1 VHFGIDT
8 AVAFLA
14 LVLVGLI
21 VGVPLLAIAGTAI
34 AVGAVAARY
43 TRRAE
48 ARALDARET
57 GSPDPA

>member
-21 VGVPLLAIAGTAI
+21 IGVPLLAIAGVAI
-34 AVGAVAARY
+34 VAGVVAAPY

-48 ARALDARET
+48 VRALDARQA
-57 GSPDPA
+57 GSADPA